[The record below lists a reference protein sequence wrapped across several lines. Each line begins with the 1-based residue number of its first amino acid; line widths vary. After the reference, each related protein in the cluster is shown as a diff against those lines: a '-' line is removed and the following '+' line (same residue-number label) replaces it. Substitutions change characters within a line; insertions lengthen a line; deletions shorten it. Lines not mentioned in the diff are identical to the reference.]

1 MFKKFFA
8 KIDEADKKFT
18 KWATKD
24 EQKHIGKIKKE
35 QIQLQKKD
43 ILRRIEYIDQEMPD
57 DYRVSDIIRD
67 CANPEN
73 GWIDSW
79 PTKDKQIVMAAIDKD
94 LDSFKYADQSLK
106 KDKEFI
112 MALNKRNASPHW
124 FKHADRSIKKNK
136 EVAMVLVK
144 KNGYMINYLDESLQK
159 DKALALEAIK
169 LHWAN
174 FKFVHKSFHKNKDFV
189 LSFIKLAR
197 RFIGNR
203 SISKYIME
211 FCSDSIK
218 RDKKIISAISKKI
231 S

>member
-8 KIDEADKKFT
+8 KIAKLDEADKKF
-18 KWATKD
+18 
-24 EQKHIGKIKKE
+24 IKKE

-43 ILRRIEYIDQEMPD
+43 ILRRIEYIYQETPD
-57 DYRVSDIIRD
+57 DYTVSDIIRD

-79 PTKDKQIVMAAIDKD
+79 PIKDKQIVMAAIDKD
-94 LDSFKYADQSLK
+94 SDSFKYADQSLK

-112 MALNKRNASPHW
+112 MALNKRNGSPHW
-124 FKHADRSIKKNK
+124 FKHADKSIKKNK

-144 KNGYMINYLDESLQK
+144 KNGYMINYLDESLLK
-159 DKALALEAIK
+159 DKALTLEAIK
-169 LHWAN
+169 SHWSN

-197 RFIGNR
+197 RFNGNR
-203 SISKYIME
+203 FNSKYINKLVME